1 MDTLKQ
7 RIYNTLATIGYKD
20 VMVANITNLNLE
32 AVKDGEKVLFVT
44 LIEEFTHSE
53 SYMRYALQKARS
65 DGYNAINFVAQSTK
79 PMDMFDELD
88 LDEYCDNLKVEWII
102 LKNNKYE

>member
-7 RIYNTLATIGYKD
+7 KIYNVLATIGYQD
-20 VMVANITNLNLE
+20 VMVADINLNLE

-79 PMDMFDELD
+79 PMDMFDELELYKD
-88 LDEYCDNLKVEWII
+88 CGNLTVEWII
-102 LKNNKYE
+102 LK

>member
-7 RIYNTLATIGYKD
+7 KIYNVLATIGYQD
-20 VMVANITNLNLE
+20 VMVADINLNLK
-32 AVKDGEKVLFVT
+32 AVKDDEKVLFVT

-79 PMDMFDELD
+79 PMDMFDELE
-88 LDEYCDNLKVEWII
+88 LDKDCGNLTVEWII
-102 LKNNKYE
+102 LK

>member
-20 VMVANITNLNLE
+20 VKMADTINLNLE
-32 AVKDGEKVLFVT
+32 TVKDGEKVLFVT
-44 LIEEFTHSE
+44 LIEEFTHCE
-53 SYMRYALQKARS
+53 SYMRYALQQARS
-65 DGYNAINFVAQSTK
+65 GGYNAINFVAQSARL
-79 PMDMFDELD
+79 MDIFDELE

>member
-7 RIYNTLATIGYKD
+7 KIYNVLATIGYKD
-20 VMVANITNLNLE
+20 VKMADINLNLK

-65 DGYNAINFVAQSTK
+65 SGYNAINFVAQSTK
-79 PMDMFDELD
+79 PMDMFDELE
-88 LDEYCDNLKVEWII
+88 LDEDYGNLTVEWII
-102 LKNNKYE
+102 LK

>member
-7 RIYNTLATIGYKD
+7 RIYNTLATIGYQD
-20 VMVANITNLNLE
+20 VMVADINLNFE

-53 SYMRYALQKARS
+53 SYMRYALQQARFG
-65 DGYNAINFVAQSTK
+65 GYNAINFVAQSTK
-79 PMDMFDELD
+79 PMDMFDELE
-88 LDEYCDNLKVEWII
+88 LDKDCGNLTVEWII
-102 LKNNKYE
+102 LNR

>member
-7 RIYNTLATIGYKD
+7 KIYNVLATIGYQD
-20 VMVANITNLNLE
+20 VMVADINLNLE

-102 LKNNKYE
+102 LNR

>member
-7 RIYNTLATIGYKD
+7 KIYNVLATIGYQD
-20 VMVANITNLNLE
+20 VMVADINLNLE

-65 DGYNAINFVAQSTK
+65 GGYNAVNFVAQSTK
-79 PMDMFDELD
+79 PMNMFDELD

-102 LKNNKYE
+102 LK

>member
-7 RIYNTLATIGYKD
+7 KIYNVLATIGYKD
-20 VMVANITNLNLE
+20 VMVADINLNLE

-53 SYMRYALQKARS
+53 SYMRYALQQACFG
-65 DGYNAINFVAQSTK
+65 GYNAINFVAQSTRL
-79 PMDMFDELD
+79 MDMFDELELYKD
-88 LDEYCDNLKVEWII
+88 CGNLTVEWII
-102 LKNNKYE
+102 LK

>member
-1 MDTLKQ
+1 MNTLKQ

-20 VMVANITNLNLE
+20 VKMADTINLNLE
-32 AVKDGEKVLFVT
+32 TVKDGEKVLFVT
-44 LIEEFTHSE
+44 LIEEFTHCE
-53 SYMRYALQKARS
+53 SYMRYALQQARS
-65 DGYNAINFVAQSTK
+65 GGYNAINFVAQSTK

-102 LKNNKYE
+102 LNR

>member
-44 LIEEFTHSE
+44 LI
-53 SYMRYALQKARS
+53 
-65 DGYNAINFVAQSTK
+65 
-79 PMDMFDELD
+79 
-88 LDEYCDNLKVEWII
+88 
-102 LKNNKYE
+102 

>member
-20 VMVANITNLNLE
+20 VKMADTINLNLE
-32 AVKDGEKVLFVT
+32 TVKDGEKVLFVT
-44 LIEEFTHSE
+44 LIEEFTHCE
-53 SYMRYALQKARS
+53 SYMRYALQQARS
-65 DGYNAINFVAQSTK
+65 GGYNAINFVAQSTK

-102 LKNNKYE
+102 LNR

>member
-7 RIYNTLATIGYKD
+7 KIYNVLATIGYQD
-20 VMVANITNLNLE
+20 VMVADINLNLE

-44 LIEEFTHSE
+44 LIEEFTHCE
-53 SYMRYALQKARS
+53 SYMRYALQQARS
-65 DGYNAINFVAQSTK
+65 GGYNAINFVAQSTK
-79 PMDMFDELD
+79 PMDMFDELE
-88 LDEYCDNLKVEWII
+88 LDKDCCNLTVEWII

>member
-1 MDTLKQ
+1 MNTLKQ

-32 AVKDGEKVLFVT
+32 TVKDGEKVLFVT

-53 SYMRYALQKARS
+53 SYMRYALQQARS
-65 DGYNAINFVAQSTK
+65 GGYNAINFVAQSTK
-79 PMDMFDELD
+79 PMDMFDELE

-102 LKNNKYE
+102 LNR

>member
-20 VMVANITNLNLE
+20 VKMADTINLNLE
-32 AVKDGEKVLFVT
+32 TVKDGEKVLFVT

-53 SYMRYALQKARS
+53 SYMRYALQQARFG
-65 DGYNAINFVAQSTK
+65 GYNAINFVAQSTK
-79 PMDMFDELD
+79 PMDMFDELELYKD
-88 LDEYCDNLKVEWII
+88 CGNLTVEWII
-102 LKNNKYE
+102 LNR